1 MWRIRRSPDEWSA
14 CGAGG
19 VCVHLC
25 SDGWAS
31 RHALEKP
38 PITENPP
45 TRNPGEWSLLGIWQ
59 SRETSFPRRI
69 LSNWRGLLGW
79 GQKSEEG
86 EKAGLRVCR
95 IESKA
100 EAPSMTTQVTTS
112 P

>member
-1 MWRIRRSPDEWSA
+1 MEVDVPVEVDIRGSGGRGRWRTRRSPDEWSA

-25 SDGWAS
+25 SDGRAS

-59 SRETSFPRRI
+59 SRETSFPRII

-79 GQKSEEG
+79 GQKSEER
-86 EKAGLRVCR
+86 KR
-95 IESKA
+95 
-100 EAPSMTTQVTTS
+100 QV
-112 P
+112 